1 MTAEAEGGA
10 VETCHLAP
18 KPIFFQKRVII
29 FSKTL
34 DFPKNYAI
42 IDKDRIDEDEE
53 WLASHSS
60 FLVGDLSVMPSEVY
74 VCGQL
79 CTSEHTDT

>member
-1 MTAEAEGGA
+1 MPFGFEKA
-10 VETCHLAP
+10 
-18 KPIFFQKRVII
+18 IFFQRYVII

-60 FLVGDLSVMPSEVY
+60 FLVGDLSVMPSEVCIR
-74 VCGQL
+74 VQR
-79 CTSEHTDT
+79 CTSEYTGV

>member
-1 MTAEAEGGA
+1 MPFGFEKA
-10 VETCHLAP
+10 
-18 KPIFFQKRVII
+18 IFFQRHVII

-60 FLVGDLSVMPSEVY
+60 FLVGDLSVMPFEVCIR
-74 VCGQL
+74 VQR
-79 CTSEHTDT
+79 CTSEYTGV